1 MRTDQGNVTAKLSIT
16 EKSTISFSIGV
27 LVILIGAVAWLTR
40 LDARMGFSEA
50 NASANSSQQT
60 ENTRILRTIDR
71 RLSRIEGKLGV
82 RARDE

>member
-1 MRTDQGNVTAKLSIT
+1 MRTDQGNVTAKLSLT

-27 LVILIGAVAWLTR
+27 LVILVGAVAWLTR

-50 NASANSSQQT
+50 NATANAAQQVDS
-60 ENTRILRTIDR
+60 TRLLQRIDR